1 MKTRARHILGMSVA
15 FAMAAL
21 PAFSQPLGLPYPSED
36 ARSAAKPDLVN
47 GRFVT
52 IGGMYGNLRIDC
64 VRCHGLDG
72 AGNSSGA
79 FPRLTD
85 QSGWYLYKTLQDYA
99 SGLRPSDIMAPIA
112 NALTPKERQDVA
124 AYYASIKEAP
134 YPLKLEA
141 DVQTLQHGGAI
152 AAVGIPG
159 QGVPAC
165 SGCHGPRG
173 IGNGPIYPYLAGQF
187 APYLQDQLI
196 LWKKGKR
203 QGDPMNIM
211 AMIAKAMTEDQI
223 RAVSVYYASVRPR
236 EITPNERSEPSSQ
249 RELEQRS
256 RATQPPD
263 FGTVSNPPPDRG
275 NVIVPGAGPSIS
287 APTVNPST
295 GSPGQRHSVRPP
307 YLFTPPAEGSGS
319 NVDPAKR

>member
-1 MKTRARHILGMSVA
+1 MTARVHRILGMTIA
-15 FAMAAL
+15 FTMVTL
-21 PAFSQPLGLPYPSED
+21 PAFSQSLGLPHPSEN
-36 ARSAAKPDLVN
+36 AQSTANVSINN

-112 NALTPKERQDVA
+112 NALTAQERQDVA
-124 AYYASIKEAP
+124 AYYASIKDAP
-134 YPLKLEA
+134 YPPKLEA

-152 AAVGIPG
+152 AAVGISS

-173 IGNGPIYPYLAGQF
+173 VGNGPIYPYLAGQF
-187 APYLQDQLI
+187 ASYLQDQLI

-203 QGDPMNIM
+203 HGDPMNIM
-211 AMIAKAMTEDQI
+211 EMIAKAMTEDQI

-236 EITPNERSEPSSQ
+236 EVTPNERREPPSQ
-249 RELEQRS
+249 GQRDQRS
-256 RATQPPD
+256 RATQPAGV
-263 FGTVSNPPPDRG
+263 GTVSNPQPGGDAG
-275 NVIVPGAGPSIS
+275 VVPGAEPSIS
-287 APTVNPST
+287 SPPVSPST
-295 GSPGQRHSVRPP
+295 GSPGQPPSIVRPP
-307 YLFTPPAEGSGS
+307 YLTAPLAQ
-319 NVDPAKR
+319 